1 MQLKRE
7 YSYALNRIA
16 HSLGIQVGVL
26 RFANVLVFIL
36 VGVGIGL
43 LIRHSL
49 NRLARRTKNPRVE
62 FLLSLASVLPIP
74 LLVIS
79 SLYLGLQV
87 LVLPHVYQQL
97 WTQVL
102 QAIVIVVLYLFPARF
117 IGLSLRSIGRRKP
130 DWERTLRFL
139 GAFTEAVVAFV
150 AIYTLLEAFHPGPRS
165 QEWISHVTWVLAVCL
180 FFYALAKVVILWLG
194 RITQRQPEL
203 GRITDPARFGTRLVF
218 AVLAAIIVLENF
230 GVRLT
235 AVWTTLGIGS
245 VAVGLALQETLAN
258 FFAGMY
264 ILVDRPIAPGDF
276 IQLDSGQQGYVI
288 RVGWRSTLLR
298 SLASNI
304 VVVPNSTL
312 GKAIITNYSRPELSL
327 SISITVGVSYS
338 SNPQRVKSLLEE
350 IGQEAVR
357 DAIEGLDP
365 ASPPSVQ
372 FNPGFGDSSLNF
384 TLGVRVR
391 QFTDQYRVQSELHTR
406 IFERFAQEG
415 IELPFPTRTIVLDKS
430 TPEVLGVGRR
440 VNGAG
445 EPKPENEQARQP

>member
-1 MQLKRE
+1 MQLKRD
-7 YSYALNRIA
+7 YSHALNRIA
-16 HSLGIQVGVL
+16 HSLSIHVGVL
-26 RFANVLVFIL
+26 RLVNVLVFIL
-36 VGVGIGL
+36 VGLGIGL
-43 LIRHSL
+43 LARHSFI
-49 NRLARRTKNPRVE
+49 RLAKRTKNPRVE
-62 FLLSLASVLPIP
+62 FLLSLASVLPVP

-102 QAIVIVVLYLFPARF
+102 QAIGIVVAYWFPARF
-117 IGLSLRSIGRRKP
+117 IGLSLRRIGRRKP

-139 GAFTEAVVAFV
+139 ATFTEGVVAFV
-150 AIYTLLEAFHPGPRS
+150 AIYTLIQAFHPGRHA
-165 QEWISHVTWVLAVCL
+165 QEWISRVTWVLAVCL
-180 FFYALAKVVILWLG
+180 FFYALTKLVILWLG
-194 RITQRQPEL
+194 RISQRQPEL
-203 GRITDPARFGTRLVF
+203 ERITEPARFGTRLVF
-218 AVLAAIIVLENF
+218 AVLAAIIILENF
-230 GVRLT
+230 GVHLT

-264 ILVDRPIAPGDF
+264 ILADRPIANGDF
-276 IQLDSGQQGYVI
+276 IQLDSGQQGYVM
-288 RVGWRSTLLR
+288 RVGWRSTLIR

-312 GKAIITNYSRPELSL
+312 GKAIITNYSRPELGL
-327 SISITVGVSYS
+327 FISITVGVSYS
-338 SNPQRVKSLLEE
+338 SDPNRVKSLLAE
-350 IGQEAVR
+350 IALQAAR
-357 DAIEGLDP
+357 DGVEGLDP
-365 ASPPSVQ
+365 AYPPSVQ

-406 IFERFAQEG
+406 IFQRFAQEG

-430 TPEVLGVGRR
+430 TSEVLGVGGRIS
-440 VNGAG
+440 GAG
-445 EPKPENEQARQP
+445 EPTPENEPAHQP

>member
-1 MQLKRE
+1 MWLKDD
-7 YSYALNRIA
+7 YSRALSQIA
-16 HSLGIQVGVL
+16 HSLGIQVGIL

-49 NRLARRTKNPRVE
+49 KRLARRTKNPWTE
-62 FLLSLASVLPIP
+62 FSLSLAGALPIP
-74 LLVIS
+74 LLAVLSI
-79 SLYLGLQV
+79 YLDLQLV
-87 LVLPHVYQQL
+87 VLPRAYQQL

-102 QAIVIVVLYLFPARF
+102 QAVVIVVVYWFPARF
-117 IGLSLRSIGRRKP
+117 IGLSLRGIGRRKP

-139 GAFTEAVVAFV
+139 GAFTEIVVALV
-150 AIYTLLEAFHPGPRS
+150 AAYTLIEAFHPSHRS
-165 QEWISHVTWVLAVCL
+165 QQWIYRVTWVLAVCL
-180 FFYALAKVVILWLG
+180 LFYALSKVVVLWLG
-194 RITQRQPEL
+194 RVSQRQPEL
-203 GRITDPARFGTRLVF
+203 ERITEPARLGTRLVF

-230 GVRLT
+230 GVHLT

-264 ILVDRPIAPGDF
+264 ILADRPIANGDF

-288 RVGWRSTLLR
+288 RIGWRSTLIR

-312 GKAIITNYSRPELSL
+312 GKAIITNYSRPELGL
-327 SISITVGVSYS
+327 FVSITVGVSYS
-338 SNPQRVKSLLEE
+338 SDPKRVKSLLEE
-350 IGQEAVR
+350 IGQEAAR
-357 DAIEGLDP
+357 DGVEGLDP
-365 ASPPSVQ
+365 AYPPSVQ

-406 IFERFAQEG
+406 IFQRFGKEG
-415 IELPFPTRTIVLDKS
+415 IEFPFPTRTIVLDKS
-430 TPEVLGVGRR
+430 TPEILGVEKR

-445 EPKPENEQARQP
+445 EPTPENEQARQS